1 MTFTRHTPYFSRQ
14 SALGAEFVDR
24 VGFAAAYH
32 YGSIEEEHRATREAV
47 GIFDV
52 YYQVMVAV
60 IGPDAAAFLDGL
72 CVNDIAGMAVGGV
85 RYTSLCNADGGMIDD
100 LTVFRFSE
108 TEYRLAPTPT
118 RVGPVLA
125 WLEQN
130 RADRAVAIVN
140 LGYRD
145 AYLSVQGPQSRA
157 LLQSLTDAD
166 LANDSLR
173 YFQFTQGA
181 VANIPG
187 AVISRT
193 GYSGELGFELFY
205 PSEYA
210 GHLWDTVVAAGKAH
224 GLRPCGLGALVTL
237 RMEKKYPLYGLDIS
251 GASTPIE
258 ADLGWTFRASK
269 GDFIGR
275 GRIAEQAKSGA
286 ERRLVLLAADDLAPA
301 FAIGDA
307 IEADGRK
314 VGAVT
319 SAAKGHTVRKSLAM
333 GYVETGFDVDGLS
346 LAIVSASGERVPVTL
361 HRKPVYD
368 PAGERA
374 RS

>member
-1 MTFTRHTPYFSRQ
+1 MTFTRNTPYHSRQ
-14 SALGAEFVDR
+14 AALGAEFVDR

-32 YGSIEEEHRATREAV
+32 YGSIAEEHKATREAV

-52 YYQVMVAV
+52 YYQVMIAV

-72 CVNDIAGMAVGGV
+72 SVNDIAGMAVGGV
-85 RYTSLCNADGGMIDD
+85 RYTSICNADGGMIDD

-125 WLEQN
+125 WLERN
-130 RADRAVAIVN
+130 RGTNPVAIVN

-166 LANDSLR
+166 LGNDSLR

-181 VANIPG
+181 VAGIPG

-251 GASTPIE
+251 EASTPIE
-258 ADLGWTFRASK
+258 ADLGWTFRAAK

-275 GRIAEQAKSGA
+275 ERIAEQAQNGT
-286 ERRLVLLAADDLAPA
+286 ERRLVLLSADDLAPT

-307 IEADGRK
+307 IEAEGRK

-319 SAAKGHTVRKSLAM
+319 SAAKGHTVGKSLAM
-333 GYVETGFDVDGLS
+333 GYVETGFDTDGLS
-346 LAIVSASGERVPVTL
+346 LVIASAGGERVPVTL